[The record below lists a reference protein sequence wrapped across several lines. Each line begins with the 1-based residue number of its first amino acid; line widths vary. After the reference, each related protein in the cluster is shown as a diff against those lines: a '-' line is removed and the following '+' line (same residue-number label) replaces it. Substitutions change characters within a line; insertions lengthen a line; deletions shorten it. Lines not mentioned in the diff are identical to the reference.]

1 MIFSVMKKFIGSI
14 GFAIKGIKYALATES
29 NIRLQLLVFILIVI
43 ASMLLQITR
52 TDFLVLLL
60 VSAIIFSLE
69 LCNTAIERLADKVS
83 PEYNEQIA
91 VVKDL
96 MAGAVLVF
104 SIFAIAIGLIIFIQP
119 LQKFFQ
125 Q

>member
-1 MIFSVMKKFIGSI
+1 MKKLISSI
-14 GFAIKGIKYALATES
+14 GFALKGIKYALATES
-29 NIRLQLLVFILIVI
+29 NIRLQLLVFILVVI
-43 ASMLLQITR
+43 ASMLLQISR
-52 TDFLVLLL
+52 IDFLLVLL

-104 SIFAIAIGLIIFIQP
+104 GIFSFAIGCIIFYQP